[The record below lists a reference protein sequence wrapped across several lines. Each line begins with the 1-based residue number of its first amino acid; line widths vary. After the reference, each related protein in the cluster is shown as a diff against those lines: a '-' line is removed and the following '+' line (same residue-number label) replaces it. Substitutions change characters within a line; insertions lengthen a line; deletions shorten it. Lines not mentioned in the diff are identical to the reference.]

1 MQRLISKIILSGLLT
16 GSLVL
21 AGCKKQ
27 SQTEEEVQD
36 TPDYGY
42 LYIFMNPSKEIT
54 NYALGTKES
63 KGKEFEVLLEG
74 AEIFDTEA
82 LAAIEHGTRDAYM
95 QRGQE
100 PDQYLMTTT
109 DMSNL
114 RSGKWFNHGIDLLR
128 SSDMIHWES
137 SVFDFNKGKSIF
149 SDPDVTVENGYKTDE
164 EYANI
169 NRVWAPQF
177 IWDPNAYEGNGAY
190 LVYYSILSS
199 NPGDDHD
206 RIFYSYADKD
216 FKTLTQPKLFYDPGY
231 AVIDTDIVFNPFDNL
246 YHIMVKKEGAE
257 PSERGLFEYTTPDLL
272 GEPWTFVL
280 HITAE
285 GDALVEGATQ
295 MKRID
300 EDAYNLYYMRYDSVY
315 KYKVLDLDRLGRNP
329 SASMNLKGNGNFQH
343 GSMMYVSE
351 REYNMLQ
358 NWSDL
363 IILLKEAKALEEK
376 DGSDKLK
383 DGIAFAE
390 KTLDENRD
398 VNSLYLSIPKAIKK
412 LSEAMADKLSR

>member
-1 MQRLISKIILSGLLT
+1 MQIFMSKSFCYLL
-16 GSLVL
+16 L
-21 AGCKKQ
+21 AGCVAFSACKKQ
-27 SQTEEEVQD
+27 TPQEEEVSD

-42 LYIFMNPSKEIT
+42 LYIFMNPTKEIT

-82 LAAIEHGTRDAYM
+82 LAGIEHGTRDAYM

-114 RSGKWFNHGIDLLR
+114 RSKEWFNHGIDLLR
-128 SSDMIHWES
+128 STDMIHWES
-137 SVFDFNKGKSIF
+137 TVFDFNKGKSIF
-149 SDPDVTVENGYKTDE
+149 SDPEVIVENGYKTDE
-164 EYANI
+164 EYAKI

-177 IWDPNAYEGNGAY
+177 IWDAKAYDGKGAY

-216 FKTLTQPKLFYDPGY
+216 FNTLTQPRVFYDPGY

-257 PSERGLFEYTTPDLL
+257 PSERGLFEYTTPELL
-272 GEPWTFVL
+272 GSPWTFVL
-280 HITAE
+280 HVDAE

-295 MKRID
+295 MKRLD

-315 KYKVLDLDRLGRNP
+315 KYKVLDLDRLGQNP
-329 SASMNLKGNGNFQH
+329 SASTNLKGTGNFQH

-351 REYNMLQ
+351 REYKMLQ

-363 IILLKEAKALEEK
+363 MILLNEAKSLEEKEGSTKLKEA
-376 DGSDKLK
+376 
-383 DGIAFAE
+383 IASVE
-390 KTLDENRD
+390 KTLDENRT
-398 VNSLYLSIPKAIKK
+398 VKSLYKAIPEAIKTLSSAVANK
-412 LSEAMADKLSR
+412 LNR